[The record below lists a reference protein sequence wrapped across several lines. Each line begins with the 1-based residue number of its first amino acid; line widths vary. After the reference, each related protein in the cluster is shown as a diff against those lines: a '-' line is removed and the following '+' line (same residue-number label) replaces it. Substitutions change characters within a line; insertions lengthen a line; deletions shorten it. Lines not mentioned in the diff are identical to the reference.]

1 LAVGTPIALRA
12 PGNHRQGFRRMLLSG
27 ASMIRKS
34 MASGVTEGETG
45 IRKRFMLKQKDNAR
59 VLFTS
64 S

>member
-1 LAVGTPIALRA
+1 
-12 PGNHRQGFRRMLLSG
+12 MLLSG